1 MSKIVVA
8 HSPDADDIFMY
19 YAIYFGWVG
28 SKNIKFNNVALDI
41 ESLNQGALDSKYLI
55 TAISF
60 GLYPFIKDNYAL
72 LSTAMSFGNGYGPKL
87 IKKKGKILKNN
98 FKVALSGKWTTN
110 AMIFRIKYPNARV
123 VYKNFLDIEQSV
135 LDGEVDAGVLIHES
149 ILNFDDS
156 LEVEAMLWDIWVDLA
171 KENLPF
177 PLGGMAISRSI
188 PLLRAI
194 ECQEILTS
202 AVRVA
207 VNNKRILSQ
216 MLQNRVRVNKK
227 DLETYLNMYANDSSI
242 TLNKVQIKAL
252 DRLFKIGYDFGV
264 YKHLIK
270 TKDYLLPID
279 YKELRLS

>member
-19 YAIYFGWVG
+19 YAIYFGWIG
-28 SKNIKFNNVALDI
+28 SKNIKFSNVALDI

-156 LEVEAMLWDIWVDLA
+156 LEVEAALWDIWVDLA

-194 ECQEILTS
+194 ECQEILTN

-216 MLQNRVRVNKK
+216 MLQNRVRVNKN

-242 TLNKVQIKAL
+242 TLNEEQIKAL

-264 YKHLIK
+264 YKYLIK